1 MANGFKPAIYKQ
13 INYKNADMEALL
25 AATRYV
31 GNEEKSPMEYQ
42 RGYLAA
48 PQNLFHAIKLCKRRW
63 HVPDGR
69 EFKHGIV
76 SFGDPLLTPE
86 EALEICDDIV
96 SVYASEY
103 PLLLCVHTDVPRRI
117 HAHWVMG
124 MVNVRTGKKFSQSL
138 AEFQDFREHVS
149 DVMVRHGLI
158 ALKGTEPHVSSASS
172 REVVC
177 RDTSPSFA
185 VFDTDKAHAELVE
198 EAKRMKAERQRREQ
212 CGTQVFLDLS
222 CNMEQ
227 VIRELM
233 RGVQQ
238 MKFKGANENEEQ
250 C

>member
-1 MANGFKPAIYKQ
+1 MATGIKPGILKL

-31 GNEEKSPMEYQ
+31 GNEDKSPVEYQ
-42 RGYLAA
+42 RGYLTAQ
-48 PQNLFHAIKLCKRRW
+48 QNLFHSIKLCKRRW

-124 MVNVRTGKKFSQSL
+124 MVNVRTGKKFSQSQ
-138 AEFQDFREHVS
+138 AEFQAFREHVS
-149 DVMVRHGLI
+149 GVMVRHGLLP
-158 ALKGTEPHVSSASS
+158 LKGTETRASPVSG
-172 REVVC
+172 REVARKATAC
-177 RDTSPSFA
+177 QYP
-185 VFDTDKAHAELVE
+185 VFDTDKAHADLVE
-198 EAKRMKAERQRREQ
+198 EARRIKAERQRREQ
-212 CGTQVFLDLS
+212 RGSAQVFLNLS
-222 CNMEQ
+222 CDMKQ
-227 VIRELM
+227 AIRELM
-233 RGVQQ
+233 SGVQQ
-238 MKFKGANENEEQ
+238 MKFEGANENE
-250 C
+250 